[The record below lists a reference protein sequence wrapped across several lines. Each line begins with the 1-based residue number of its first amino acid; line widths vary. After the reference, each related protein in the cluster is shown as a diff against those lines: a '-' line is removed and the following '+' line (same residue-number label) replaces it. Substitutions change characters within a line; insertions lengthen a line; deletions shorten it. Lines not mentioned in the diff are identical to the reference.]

1 MRPTAVLFYD
11 GNCALCHGAVRWAL
25 RQNRLADVYFSPLQG
40 KTAQTH
46 LPKELAA
53 DLNTV
58 VFWENA
64 QIYTEATAVFRL
76 WQLCGGFWKL
86 LSVFQWLP
94 KGLSN
99 SIYRLIA
106 TNRFRF
112 RKPLVGCPL
121 PNAKQKSRFL
131 N

>member
-1 MRPTAVLFYD
+1 MTQKAILFYD
-11 GNCALCHGAVRWAL
+11 GNCALCHGAIRWAL
-25 RQNRLADVYFSPLQG
+25 KQKRLADVYFSPLQG
-40 KTAQTH
+40 KTAQVH

-64 QIYTEATAVFRL
+64 QIYTEAAAVFRL
-76 WQLCGGFWKL
+76 WQICGGLWKL
-86 LSVFQWLP
+86 LSAFRWLP
-94 KGLSN
+94 KGLTN
-99 SIYRLIA
+99 RIYRLIA
-106 TNRFRF
+106 ENRFRF

-121 PNAKQKSRFL
+121 PDPNTKNRFL

>member
-1 MRPTAVLFYD
+1 MTQTAILFYD

-40 KTAQTH
+40 KTAQEH
-46 LPKELAA
+46 LPKELIT

-58 VFWENA
+58 VFWENT
-64 QIYTEATAVFRL
+64 QIFTEATAVFRL
-76 WQLCGGFWKL
+76 WQICGGLWKL
-86 LSVFQWLP
+86 LSIFRRLP
-94 KGLSN
+94 KGLTN
-99 SIYRLIA
+99 HIYRLIA
-106 TNRFRF
+106 ANRFRF

-121 PNAKQKSRFL
+121 PDPNTKNRFL